1 MTRFKATA
9 LATAALFLG
18 TAVFAHAEV
27 SNPAVKARMDAMK
40 AIGGAMKTLSTMAKG
55 EAEFSAEAANAALA
69 IMAEQA
75 AAVPALFEA
84 QEDDPESDAAD
95 EIWTNWDD
103 FVAKAKALETA
114 ASSANIAGP
123 DDIGAAMGA
132 VGGTCK
138 ACHSDYK
145 L

>member
-1 MTRFKATA
+1 MIRFKPIFLAGAILAGTVAVAHSDAT
-9 LATAALFLG
+9 
-18 TAVFAHAEV
+18 
-27 SNPAVKARMDAMK
+27 NPAVIARMDAMK

-55 EAEFSAEAANAALA
+55 EMAFDAGAANAALA
-69 IMAEQA
+69 TMAAKA
-75 AAVPALFEA
+75 AEAPALFQA

-103 FVAKAKALETA
+103 FVAKAGALEAAAKGANVATA
-114 ASSANIAGP
+114 DDLGP
-123 DDIGAAMGA
+123 AMGA

-138 ACHSDYK
+138 ACHQAYK